1 MKTSKLYLVVSAL
14 LLAVGLAGCAT
25 PEARIKK
32 SPEIFARLSVAQ
44 QDMIKKGEVGVGFD
58 QEMVKLALGEPDRIL
73 SRTDAK
79 GTTEVWSY
87 MTYDGGDGI
96 ALYRGYYHRYFCL
109 GDPFYPYYTNY
120 SARRMRDQL
129 KVQFDAGGKVATVE
143 QEKR

>member
-14 LLAVGLAGCAT
+14 LLAVGLAGCST

-96 ALYRGYYHRYFCL
+96 ALYRGYYHRYYCW

>member
-32 SPEIFARLSVAQ
+32 NPEIFARLSVAE
-44 QDMIKKGEVGVGFD
+44 QDMIKKGAVGVGFD

-73 SRTDAK
+73 ARTDAK

-87 MTYDGGDGI
+87 MTFDGDDGHP
-96 ALYRGYYHRYFCL
+96 LYRGYYHRYY
-109 GDPFYPYYTNY
+109 GWGSSFYPYYLNY
-120 SARRMRDQL
+120 PSRRMREQL
-129 KVQFDAGGKVATVE
+129 KVQFDAGGKVASVE
-143 QEKR
+143 QEKW